1 MGMQQQQLLMV
12 LKGGRFHY
20 EQSPFWS
27 DPCHNYFEKGAG
39 GLHNAIVRG
48 RPFFQP
54 WRNIMNWY
62 LEVLK
67 KYAVFSGRARRKKY
81 WMFVLVNGSIALVIG
96 VLAGITAR
104 IDANSNSTS
113 SISTVLSCISSIY
126 SLAVVL
132 PALAVGVRRLHD
144 IGKSGWWL
152 FISLIPLVGSLWLLV
167 YAVTDSQPGDN
178 QYGPNPKMNAQPM
191 SFQQ

>member
-1 MGMQQQQLLMV
+1 
-12 LKGGRFHY
+12 
-20 EQSPFWS
+20 
-27 DPCHNYFEKGAG
+27 
-39 GLHNAIVRG
+39 
-48 RPFFQP
+48 
-54 WRNIMNWY
+54 
-62 LEVLK
+62 
-67 KYAVFSGRARRKKY
+67 
-81 WMFVLVNGSIALVIG
+81 LVIG

>member
-1 MGMQQQQLLMV
+1 
-12 LKGGRFHY
+12 
-20 EQSPFWS
+20 
-27 DPCHNYFEKGAG
+27 
-39 GLHNAIVRG
+39 
-48 RPFFQP
+48 
-54 WRNIMNWY
+54 MNWY